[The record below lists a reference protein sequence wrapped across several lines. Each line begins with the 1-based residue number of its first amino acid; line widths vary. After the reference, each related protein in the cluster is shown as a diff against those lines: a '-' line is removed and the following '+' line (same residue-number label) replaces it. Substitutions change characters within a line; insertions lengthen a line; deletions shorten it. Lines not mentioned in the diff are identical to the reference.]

1 MAELNTAIRGL
12 VVELNAR
19 QMRGFGSSRAELF
32 AEIDLPKL
40 AELPDQP
47 YVFARWKRCRVAP
60 DYYVEIDGHWYSTP
74 FRLIRELVDVRVAD
88 KTVEIFHKGQR
99 VASHPRAPNR
109 RGHTTIAEHM
119 PSAHRRHA
127 AWTPARVIT
136 YAEKIG
142 PSTAALC
149 EAIMIARPH
158 PEQGF
163 RTCLGILALTRTYG
177 GARVDAACRRGVSI
191 KARSVASI
199 RSILKNG
206 LDRAFLDEDGR
217 SDREPVRHANIR
229 GRGYFH

>member
-1 MAELNTAIRGL
+1 MKGYDASRVELFTAIDKPAL
-12 VVELNAR
+12 KA
-19 QMRGFGSSRAELF
+19 
-32 AEIDLPKL
+32 
-40 AELPDQP
+40 LPDEP
-47 YVFARWKRCRVAP
+47 YAFAVWKRCRVAP
-60 DYYVEIDGHWYSTP
+60 DYHVEVDGHWYSTP

-163 RTCLGILALTRTYG
+163 RTCL
-177 GARVDAACRRGVSI
+177 
-191 KARSVASI
+191 AS
-199 RSILKNG
+199 SL
-206 LDRAFLDEDGR
+206 
-217 SDREPVRHANIR
+217 
-229 GRGYFH
+229 